1 MRNLSGKT
9 VIVTGGGGGIGGATC
24 RRFASEGAKVAVFD
38 MNLVAAQKVADEIS
52 AAGGAAAAFQCD
64 ITDRAAVDAAN
75 WLMKL
80 TDNHRSWGFGLC
92 YLYLRNVKGFK
103 WNHKRVYRIYKNLE
117 LNLRIKPRKR
127 LVREKPEVL
136 TVPQGINQVWS
147 MDFMHDQLE
156 DGRTFRLLNVIDD
169 FNREA
174 IGMEVDF
181 SLPTERVIRE
191 LKQII
196 SWRGKPQVIRCDN
209 GPEYISSAI
218 QNWASEWGIRLEYIQ
233 PGNPQQNAYVERFNR
248 TVRYEWLSQYY
259 WHDLSEV
266 QDFAT
271 KWMWS
276 YNHDRPN
283 MALGGFTPK
292 QRLAMAA

>member
-1 MRNLSGKT
+1 
-9 VIVTGGGGGIGGATC
+9 
-24 RRFASEGAKVAVFD
+24 
-38 MNLVAAQKVADEIS
+38 
-52 AAGGAAAAFQCD
+52 
-64 ITDRAAVDAAN
+64 
-75 WLMKL
+75 
-80 TDNHRSWGFGLC
+80 
-92 YLYLRNVKGFK
+92 
-103 WNHKRVYRIYKNLE
+103 
-117 LNLRIKPRKR
+117 LRIKPRKR
-127 LVREKPEVL
+127 LVREKPEAL
-136 TVPQGINQVWS
+136 TVPLAINQVWS

-156 DGRTFRLLNVIDD
+156 DGRTFRLFNVIYD

-181 SLPTERVIRE
+181 SLPSERVIQE

-196 SWRGKPQVIRCDN
+196 SWRGKPAGIRCDN
-209 GPEYISSAI
+209 GPEYEYISAAI
-218 QNWASEWGIRLEYIQ
+218 QTLAQELGIRLEYIQ

-259 WHDLSEV
+259 WSDLAVV

-292 QRLAMAA
+292 QRLAMAD

>member
-1 MRNLSGKT
+1 MVRPSHRREMAKRA
-9 VIVTGGGGGIGGATC
+9 VSERGAC
-24 RRFASEGAKVAVFD
+24 IRVACQAFAISESCFRYERK
-38 MNLVAAQKVADEIS
+38 L
-52 AAGGAAAAFQCD
+52 
-64 ITDRAAVDAAN
+64 DAENIEVAN
-75 WLMKL
+75 WLLRL

-92 YLYLRNVKGFK
+92 YLYLRNVRGFK
-103 WNHKRVYRIYKNLE
+103 WNHKRVYRIYKELE

-127 LVREKPEVL
+127 LVRDKPEAL
-136 TVPQGINQVWS
+136 TVPEGINQVWS

-156 DGRTFRLLNVIDD
+156 DGRTFRLFNVIDD

-181 SLPTERVIRE
+181 SLP
-191 LKQII
+191 
-196 SWRGKPQVIRCDN
+196 
-209 GPEYISSAI
+209 
-218 QNWASEWGIRLEYIQ
+218 SEWGIRLEHIQ

-259 WHDLSEV
+259 WRDLAQV

-271 KWMWS
+271 QWMWS